1 MIFSFVIVL
10 KNSDRVRLN
19 DFLGQVGKIEMVD
32 IDAEYMRGSY
42 YILELSVYADNNER
56 LYEILIYL
64 LYRMPY
70 ILMRAVGSPYI
81 FVKDN
86 EAFKELKEEQYWGDN
101 GVDNFKRDVLGIEER
116 YFLIFK
122 SNSCLL
128 QNQALTLIYDH
139 PKGYGHYDI
148 ELGQFTKELFTS
160 TPEYQILN
168 DATGQICAVD
178 VVFGIP
184 EHYFKFIILKNLEKK

>member
-42 YILELSVYADNNER
+42 YILELSVYADNNEK

-81 FVKDN
+81 FIKDN
-86 EAFKELKEEQYWGDN
+86 EAFKELKEEQYWGNN
-101 GVDNFKRDVLGIEER
+101 GIDNFKRDVLGIEER

-139 PKGYGHYDI
+139 PKGYGYYDI

-168 DATGQICAVD
+168 DATGQIYAVD